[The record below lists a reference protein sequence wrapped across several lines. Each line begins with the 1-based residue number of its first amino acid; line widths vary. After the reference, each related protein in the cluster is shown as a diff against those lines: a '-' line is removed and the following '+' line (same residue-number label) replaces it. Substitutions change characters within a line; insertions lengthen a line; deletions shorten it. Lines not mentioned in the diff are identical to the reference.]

1 MDDDSVNSEKRRK
14 VTLGEALSI
23 QYESNSATR
32 AASWVIEEFEND
44 FNSSDEPIEKRVPSI
59 LRRLKKRIQSAAD
72 RQKKSR
78 KSLSDDELLQP
89 ALTDS
94 MVNVLE
100 EQTDEPRD
108 NQSVSNPPQAKIGR
122 PTKNLDDVTQA
133 GQRKKLQPIITS
145 LKEVGQSMGGKT
157 PTELCG
163 RILQELNYTSD
174 RKLGLVGKA
183 IYEGSF
189 NTNQDEMSA
198 AEALFMKTHELELSD
213 LQYTNLRLRLLQH
226 GSTIPTLKKLKEYE
240 KSQRYATIPFLGG
253 VRATLPEL
261 AHRTLSQIMQIP
273 EVQESISKLDP
284 ETSFPLK
291 ATWLTGFDG
300 SGSQP
305 TAMQRSRNESSSNPE
320 IPAISQQNRETVVAI
335 LKDIKTK
342 TGDIIF
348 ENDKI
353 ASTHSCRI
361 YMLLPQKENRQVMEQ
376 FVPLMDLEAKEL
388 ESTQMDVP
396 LPNGDEIPFTNT
408 VKLCLTD
415 GKAVKEASGLGGAYC
430 LLGTCSKDAGQDIE
444 RIQAGFELNRTMEQV
459 DQIFKK
465 LYNEEIGAIA
475 KTTRDYDVRQ
485 GVTHQ
490 PLTSQS
496 INQAA
501 RPLHC
506 ILRLYNLFQRILY
519 KLLARIKAALNP
531 DIEIDEKKLLA
542 ECRLIVIEA
551 WKVET
556 GVVMDTPTS
565 KGGTT
570 DTGNAAKRFFSEESI
585 PVLKKLFPPEEA
597 APILELHHLFCII
610 CGILPSKRQVDT
622 GKLKDLCTNAYLLLR
637 NKFPY
642 VPVSETAH
650 MVLGH
655 SFQLIELN
663 DGYGLGQM
671 SEQGLEGLNKLVR
684 RFSERYARQK
694 SLDANITD
702 VVNRLQVLS
711 NPFLMTFKRTPRCTR
726 CKAIGDHWTVSC
738 PSKEPVPW
746 CNNLKEQLRQD
757 LHEEIESY
765 LI

>member
-1 MDDDSVNSEKRRK
+1 
-14 VTLGEALSI
+14 
-23 QYESNSATR
+23 
-32 AASWVIEEFEND
+32 
-44 FNSSDEPIEKRVPSI
+44 
-59 LRRLKKRIQSAAD
+59 
-72 RQKKSR
+72 
-78 KSLSDDELLQP
+78 
-89 ALTDS
+89 

-100 EQTDEPRD
+100 EHPEE
-108 NQSVSNPPQAKIGR
+108 QSNNPPDSGPPKAKTGR
-122 PTKNLDDVTQA
+122 PAKNLDDVTQC

-145 LKEVGQSMGGKT
+145 LNEAGQRMGGKT

-163 RILQELNYTSD
+163 RILQELNYTSN

-189 NTNQDEMSA
+189 NQTHAEMSA

-253 VRATLPEL
+253 VRATLPEM
-261 AHRTLSQIMQIP
+261 AHKTLSQIMQIP
-273 EVQESISKLDP
+273 KVGENIAKLDP
-284 ETSFPLK
+284 DTSLPLK

-305 TAMQRSRNESSSNPE
+305 TAMQQSRNGSSSNPE
-320 IPAISQQNRETVVAI
+320 IPVISQQNRETVVAVI
-335 LKDIKTK
+335 KDIKTK
-342 TGDIIF
+342 TGDTIF
-348 ENDKI
+348 ETEKM

-376 FVPLMDLEAKEL
+376 FVPIMDREAKEL
-388 ESTQMDVP
+388 ESTLMDVP
-396 LPNGDEIPFTNT
+396 LPNGDEVPFNST
-408 VKLCLTD
+408 VNPRLMD

-430 LLGTCSKDAGQDIE
+430 LFGTCSKEDGQDIE
-444 RIQAGFELNRTMEQV
+444 RIKAGFELNRTMEQV

-465 LYNEEIGAIA
+465 LYDEEIGTIA
-475 KTTRDYDVRQ
+475 KKPKDYDVRQ

-496 INQAA
+496 INLAP

-506 ILRLYNLFQRILY
+506 VLRLYNLFQRILY
-519 KLLARIKAALNP
+519 KLLAKIKAALNP
-531 DIEIDEKKLLA
+531 DVEINEKKLLA

-551 WKVET
+551 WKDKT

-570 DTGNAAKRFFSEESI
+570 DTGNAAKRFFSEESL
-585 PVLKKLFPPEEA
+585 PVLNELFPPEEA
-597 APILELHHLFCII
+597 APLLELHHLFCII
-610 CGILPSKRQVDT
+610 CGIIPSKRQVDT

-637 NKFPY
+637 NKFSF

-684 RFSERYARQK
+684 RFSERYARQR

-711 NPFLMTFKRTPRCTR
+711 NPFLMTYKRTPQCTR
-726 CKAIGDHWTVSC
+726 CKAIGDHWTISC

-746 CNNLKEQLRQD
+746 CNNLKEQLRLD
-757 LHEEIESY
+757 LQEEIEAY
-765 LI
+765 LN